1 MLLILACAGSG
12 SVLEPDPAGGYRVLF
27 IGNSLTY
34 FNDLP
39 GTVARL
45 GSMAD
50 VVIHVESVA
59 LPNFAVIDH
68 ASGMSNAVET
78 IRSGKWDYVVLQ
90 QGPTTTEIGRDTL
103 LLAVRQLDPII
114 RGAGGRPALLM
125 VWPPSGNL
133 EAFDAVHQSYQQS
146 GNAVGGLFLPA
157 GDAWRTVLVSNP
169 DLPLYGI
176 DGYPPAELGTYLT
189 ALVVYEGITG
199 RDARSLPRQ
208 AVVASHPLVRGGCD
222 HSVVATSGSRN
233 RGSGCRSRHHALRP
247 IRQPRCYG
255 VAGGG
260 GASTAAMRSSTSER
274 SCSQTFGALSL
285 ISSGATQ
292 RLVVATCACWSLPLS
307 WSATVTR
314 HLADDPNTALELG

>member
-1 MLLILACAGSG
+1 MGSG
-12 SVLEPDPAGGYRVLF
+12 LVLVAALLVACGGGETPSDPGTGHVYRVLF

-34 FNDLP
+34 SNDLP

-45 GSMAD
+45 GGMAD
-50 VVIHVESVA
+50 VIINVESVA

-103 LLAVRQLDPII
+103 VLAVRQLDPII

-133 EAFDAVHQSYQQS
+133 DAFDAVHQSYQQS
-146 GNAVGGLFLPA
+146 ANAVGGLFLPA
-157 GDAWRTVLVSNP
+157 GDAWRTALGSNP

-176 DGYPPAELGTYLT
+176 DGYHPGELGTYLT
-189 ALVVYEGITG
+189 ALVVYEGITD

-208 AVVASHPLVRGGCD
+208 AVVAAHPLVLPDATIRLLQR
-222 HSVVATSGSRN
+222 VAHET
-233 RGSGCRSRHHALRP
+233 
-247 IRQPRCYG
+247 
-255 VAGGG
+255 VAQ
-260 GASTAAMRSSTSER
+260 AAVL
-274 SCSQTFGALSL
+274 A
-285 ISSGATQ
+285 
-292 RLVVATCACWSLPLS
+292 P
-307 WSATVTR
+307 TR
-314 HLADDPNTALELG
+314 